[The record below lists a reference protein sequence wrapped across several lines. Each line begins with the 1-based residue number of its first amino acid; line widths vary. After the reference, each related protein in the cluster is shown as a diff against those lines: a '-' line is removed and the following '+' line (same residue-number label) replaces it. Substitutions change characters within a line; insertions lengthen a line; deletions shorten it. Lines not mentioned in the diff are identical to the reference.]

1 MADRTAC
8 AAPAIGGTQTP
19 VQRGAETDPLRPI
32 RPDPP
37 HPRPRHRHAL
47 SCPRRG
53 IAQARALPRD
63 VRACLAAAFG
73 TARPHAALVG
83 THADLGPAE
92 PNRKVPRLN
101 SSP

>member
-1 MADRTAC
+1 MIR
-8 AAPAIGGTQTP
+8 
-19 VQRGAETDPLRPI
+19 RPPRST
-32 RPDPP
+32 RPDTLFPYTTLF
-37 HPRPRHRHAL
+37 RSPRHRHAL

-83 THADLGPAE
+83 NHADLGPAE
-92 PNRKVPRLN
+92 PPDRDFQEGPPRADGRRGEHPFL
-101 SSP
+101 